1 MEASERL
8 EEISKPR
15 ARKLLSVDTY
25 YHGIPISGAALKYSA
40 TARIEELA
48 TLPQRLI
55 LKHHS

>member
-48 TLPQRLI
+48 TLPQRL
-55 LKHHS
+55 LL

>member
-15 ARKLLSVDTY
+15 ARKLVPIDPY
-25 YHGIPISGAALKYSA
+25 YHGIPISEAALKYSA

-48 TLPQRLI
+48 TLPQRL
-55 LKHHS
+55 LL